1 MLTNKYNLP
10 PPFYYALQWDDYN
23 KGDSDISVS
32 TLIDSP
38 MIAYLK
44 KKFEK
49 EIQRDVSDYS
59 YILDGK
65 AEDVVIENTEGPEIL
80 HKQRRLFATVEGV
93 KISGMFDVLYQ
104 DWDGA
109 TVLGDLKRT
118 SVWSIIKKNSKKWEA
133 QLNLYHW
140 LGVESGFFED
150 HDIKIDRLA
159 ILASIRDWVRSK
171 RGEDN
176 YPPSP
181 FAVLD
186 IDLWTHEF
194 GTFYIKQQ
202 LKLHNSHPKECSD
215 ADRWKTDDTWAVKKK
230 NQKRALRV
238 LKGEHDAL
246 RFIEDKFPEKLFIE
260 HRPGGYRRCEDYC
273 EVSTFCPIW
282 RPM

>member
-1 MLTNKYNLP
+1 MITNKYNLP
-10 PPFYYALQWDDYN
+10 PPFYYALQWDDYT

-38 MIAYLK
+38 MIAYLRAK
-44 KKFEK
+44 YRDQ
-49 EIQRDVSDYS
+49 IQRDVSDYS

-80 HKQRRLFATVEGV
+80 HRQRRLFATVDGV

-118 SVWSIIKKNSKKWEA
+118 SVWSILYKDNKKWEA

-150 HDIKIDRLA
+150 HGIKIDRLA

-171 RGEDN
+171 RNEDN

-186 IDLWTHEF
+186 IDLWTHDF
-194 GTFYIKQQ
+194 GTFYVKQQ
-202 LKLHNSHPKECSD
+202 LKLHNSSPRECSD
-215 ADRWKTDDTWAVKKK
+215 EDRWKSEDTWAVKKK
-230 NQKRALRV
+230 GQKRAVRV
-238 LKGEHDAL
+238 LNSEHDAMRYL
-246 RFIEDKFPEKLFIE
+246 EHEHPKNLFIE

-273 EVSTFCPIW
+273 EVSSFCPIW

>member
-1 MLTNKYNLP
+1 MITNKYNLP
-10 PPFYYALQWDDYN
+10 PPFYYALQWDDYT

-38 MIAYLK
+38 MIAYLRAK
-44 KKFEK
+44 YRDQ
-49 EIQRDVSDYS
+49 IQRDVSDYS

-80 HKQRRLFATVEGV
+80 HRQRRLFATVDGV

-118 SVWSIIKKNSKKWEA
+118 SVWSILYKDNKKWEA

-150 HDIKIDRLA
+150 HGIKIDRLA
-159 ILASIRDWVRSK
+159 IHASIRDWVRSK
-171 RGEDN
+171 RNEDN

-186 IDLWTHEF
+186 IDLWTHDF
-194 GTFYIKQQ
+194 GTFYVKQQ
-202 LKLHNSHPKECSD
+202 LKLHNSSPRECSD
-215 ADRWKTDDTWAVKKK
+215 EDRWKSEDTWAVKKK
-230 NQKRALRV
+230 GQKRAVRV
-238 LKGEHDAL
+238 LNSEHDAMRYL
-246 RFIEDKFPEKLFIE
+246 EHEHPKNLFIE

-273 EVSTFCPIW
+273 EVSSFCPIW

>member
-1 MLTNKYNLP
+1 
-10 PPFYYALQWDDYN
+10 
-23 KGDSDISVS
+23 
-32 TLIDSP
+32 
-38 MIAYLK
+38 MIAYLRAK
-44 KKFEK
+44 YRDQ
-49 EIQRDVSDYS
+49 IQRDVSDYS

-80 HKQRRLFATVEGV
+80 HRQRRLFATVDGV

-118 SVWSIIKKNSKKWEA
+118 SVWSILYKDNKKWEA

-171 RGEDN
+171 RKEDN

-186 IDLWTHEF
+186 IDLWTHDF
-194 GTFYIKQQ
+194 GTFFVKQQ
-202 LKLHNSHPKECSD
+202 LQRHNSSPRECSD
-215 ADRWKTDDTWAVKKK
+215 EDRWKSEDTWAVKKK
-230 NQKRALRV
+230 GQKRAVRV
-238 LKGEHDAL
+238 LNSEHDAMRYL
-246 RFIEDKFPEKLFIE
+246 EHEHPKNLFIE

-273 EVSTFCPIW
+273 EVSSFCPIW